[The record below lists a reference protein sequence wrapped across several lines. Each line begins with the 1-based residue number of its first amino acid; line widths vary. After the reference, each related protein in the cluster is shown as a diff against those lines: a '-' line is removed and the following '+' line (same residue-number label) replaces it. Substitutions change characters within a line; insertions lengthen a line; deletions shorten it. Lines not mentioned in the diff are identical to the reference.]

1 MKQVDGIICT
11 SDLENLSKALKE
23 KGFIVHEVIYD
34 GRRAINCRISKGVVY
49 VYNQV
54 NKVKIKIVIEDDL
67 VDTLM
72 DTICSFGNCSLDI
85 SPEVR
90 ICLAK

>member
-11 SDLENLSKALKE
+11 NDLENLSKALNE

-34 GRRAINCRISKGVVY
+34 GRMAINCRISKGVVY

-54 NKVKIKIVIEDDL
+54 DKVKIKIVIEDDL

-72 DTICSFGNCSLDI
+72 DTLCSFGNCSLDI